1 LDDLFAPGG
10 LMLVPISEGDDVT
23 AASPLLRPGETCWR
37 MEHADRMRLVVDA
50 ADYFRAAKAAMLAAK
65 HTIYLIGWDFDTRIK
80 LEPQGRTLDGPN
92 KLGRFLVWLSKRRPD
107 LRIYVLK
114 WNLGII
120 QVLWRGST
128 PLMLAD
134 WMTGDRVH
142 FRLDKQHP
150 VAAAHHQKIIVV
162 DDATAF
168 CGGIDMTGSRWDTRD
183 HRDRERFRRRP
194 WGGRYGPWH
203 DAATVVDGPAAR
215 ALGDLARRRWYKAT
229 GEELEPSPPGS
240 DPWPEGL
247 EPTLA
252 NVDVAIARTVPAMP
266 DVEEAREIEAL
277 YLAGIAAA
285 ERTIYLESQYFAS
298 RKIAMALARRLSEP
312 EGPEVVVVN
321 PRRADGWLEEVTMD
335 SARAKLLAYV
345 RGHDLNKRFRIYYPV
360 TENGHPIYVHAKVM
374 VIDDRLLRVGSSN
387 LNNRSMGFDSECDLA
402 MEVVEGDPRAEEMA
416 MAFHAVRNDLLAEHL
431 GVSAELVE
439 EHSCAT
445 GSLIKTIEQLRG
457 SGRSLRPLEPD
468 PVDVIG
474 DVLSET
480 ELVDPERP
488 PKMWR
493 RLFRRRPI
501 A

>member
-1 LDDLFAPGG
+1 
-10 LMLVPISEGDDVT
+10 MLVPNAEADEAT
-23 AASPLLRPGETCWR
+23 TTRLLRAGETCWR
-37 MEHADRMRLVVDA
+37 LEHADRMRLVVDA
-50 ADYFRAAKAAMLAAK
+50 ADYFRAAKAAMLAAR
-65 HTIYLIGWDFDTRIK
+65 HSIYLIGWDFDTRIK

-92 KLGRFLVWLSKRRPD
+92 KLGRFLIWLSKRRPD
-107 LRIYVLK
+107 LKIYVLK
-114 WNLGII
+114 WNLGLI
-120 QVLWRGST
+120 QLLWRGST
-128 PLMLAD
+128 PLMLTD
-134 WMTGDRVH
+134 WLTSDRVR

-162 DDATAF
+162 DDAAAF
-168 CGGIDMTGSRWDTRD
+168 CGGIDMTTSRWDTRD
-183 HRDRERFRRRP
+183 HKDRERCRRRP
-194 WGGRYGPWH
+194 WGGLYGPWH

-215 ALGDLARRRWYKAT
+215 ALGDLARRRWHAAT
-229 GEELEPSPPGS
+229 GEELESSPPGS

-345 RGHDLNKRFRIYYPV
+345 RSHDLNKRFRIYYPV

-387 LNNRSMGFDSECDLA
+387 LNNRSMGFDTECDLA
-402 MEVVEGDPRAEEMA
+402 MEVVEGDPRAQEMA
-416 MAFHAVRNDLLAEHL
+416 KAFHEVRNDLLAEHL

-439 EHSCAT
+439 ERSCAT
-445 GSLIKTIEQLRG
+445 GSLIETIEQLRS